1 MARSHGSRLVKK
13 ILGTGARAAV
23 LIPPLTRIHEPSNPG
38 VSGVSEV
45 LILPLTRRNEGSLFI
60 HMGVSWPG
68 ENPQNPETPEG
79 TTTHIP
85 PRCNRRSSA
94 SSCVRAVP
102 GAPHTCV
109 LGSSASRGVNL

>member
-1 MARSHGSRLVKK
+1 VGALTGHVAGATAMAKRLVESTTHR
-13 ILGTGARAAV
+13 IL
-23 LIPPLTRIHEPSNPG
+23 G

-45 LILPLTRRNEGSLFI
+45 LIPPLARRNEGSLFI

-94 SSCVRAVP
+94 SS
-102 GAPHTCV
+102 
-109 LGSSASRGVNL
+109 